1 MSYSPAHTRLTL
13 RVDSHCF
20 LTGVTAICNTVWQ
33 AIIPFINSHLLL
45 SRRHTRSLSYMQ
57 RIHSVK
63 HCWDQTV
70 RPLIAHTTCAPHK
83 RPLPTP
89 TIKGQTAGQL
99 SFCLVQQ
106 WQPGS
111 GKRGRERL
119 RFHWLRVAQYVSK
132 KVATLSKQAPH
143 AASLNSTYVSKCC
156 RLLCMHHLCALQC
169 FYFYHIKSEGEYC
182 SPSSPPNLL
191 SSPNWLRSFSTLRS
205 SSLFLSKL
213 KSWASQ

>member
-1 MSYSPAHTRLTL
+1 MSYSPARARLTL
-13 RVDSHCF
+13 RKDSHCF

-45 SRRHTRSLSYMQ
+45 SRRHTRSSSYVQ

-70 RPLIAHTTCAPHK
+70 RPLIAHTQRVLHTGDPFPPPQL
-83 RPLPTP
+83 RDR
-89 TIKGQTAGQL
+89 QAGQL

-119 RFHWLRVAQYVSK
+119 RFHWLRFGSIRLEISRRIKQAGAARRVSK
-132 KVATLSKQAPH
+132 FDVRFKVLSFALYAPP
-143 AASLNSTYVSKCC
+143 
-156 RLLCMHHLCALQC
+156 LCSAV
-169 FYFYHIKSEGEYC
+169 F
-182 SPSSPPNLL
+182 
-191 SSPNWLRSFSTLRS
+191 
-205 SSLFLSKL
+205 LFLPHRVRRGILFSL
-213 KSWASQ
+213 VTT